1 MASKIQ
7 LISNALVL
15 IGDLPITSLSG
26 NTRAQTVA
34 NALYDNIV
42 QNEMTKFRWGFARK
56 IAQISLQNGS
66 PAGTQWQSIY
76 QMPADLLFLIR
87 ITPIL
92 PYALYGD
99 KLYTNTSGSVYAD
112 YIYNASEDKWPVY
125 FQQMIQYRLAM
136 DFAPSI
142 RDSAASMELNAQ
154 QYANA
159 SRMARFTDSQQYPI
173 VPLGDAPFVSA
184 RY

>member
-1 MASKIQ
+1 MATKIQ

-15 IGDLPITSLSG
+15 IGDLPITDLSG

-56 IAQISLQNGS
+56 IATASLQVAS
-66 PAGTQWQSIY
+66 PVGTTWQSMY
-76 QMPADLLFLIR
+76 LLPADLLFLINVNPNVR
-87 ITPIL
+87 
-92 PYALYGD
+92 YALYGSMM
-99 KLYTNTSGSVYAD
+99 YTNTSGVVYVD
-112 YIYNASEDKWPVY
+112 YIHNAPEALWPVY

-142 RDSAASMELNAQ
+142 RDSAVSMELMAE
-154 QYANA
+154 QYSNA
-159 SRMARFTDSQQYPI
+159 SRMARFTDSQQYP
-173 VPLGDAPFVSA
+173 VQPLVDQPFVQV